1 MLLYKEDKD
10 GKWHSGNQLWSVPML
25 GLREAIIKDLELLN
39 HWDTKQHVIGCDPD
53 DDWNWETRLDTYMGH
68 MALVKFLPF

>member
-1 MLLYKEDKD
+1 
-10 GKWHSGNQLWSVPML
+10 ML